1 MDYLDYVFSINPY
14 SPAMSKVEEDF
25 AYYGSIE
32 VDGSL
37 WDQIGK
43 IEQLIWLARYMIAE
57 MERRLEDIT
66 DKRPYIV
73 GPLFQLRASLTL
85 LLQRGA
91 LITSEYICKNQNL
104 KSLENLAK
112 MGSNT

>member
-43 IEQLIWLARYMIAE
+43 LEQLIWLGKYMLAE
-57 MERRLEDIT
+57 MERRLDSVANPH
-66 DKRPYIV
+66 PYIV
-73 GPLFQLRASLTL
+73 GPIFQLTASLSL
-85 LLQRGA
+85 LLERGA
-91 LITSEYICKNQNL
+91 LLTSEYICKNQNL
-104 KSLENLAK
+104 KSLENLTK
-112 MGSNT
+112 MA